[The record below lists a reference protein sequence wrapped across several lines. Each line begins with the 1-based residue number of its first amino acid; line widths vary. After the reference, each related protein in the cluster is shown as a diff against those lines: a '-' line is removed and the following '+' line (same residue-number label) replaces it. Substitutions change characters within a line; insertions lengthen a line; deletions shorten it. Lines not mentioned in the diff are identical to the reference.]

1 MIDIHPTAIVEDTT
15 KIGAGTTIGPY
26 AVIGPDVEL
35 GKNCKIHSQCS
46 IVGNTKLGDECE
58 VFPFASVGEKTQD
71 LKYKDGNNTYVE
83 IGNNTVIRES
93 ATIHSGTADG
103 EVTKVGYNCLLMAY
117 THVAHGCVV
126 GNHVIMSNNAALAGE
141 ATVDDGAI
149 LGGFTAV
156 KQFGRIG
163 KMAFV
168 TGMSAINQDIAPFM
182 IASGNFAKTIGVN
195 SVGLQRAGFNT
206 AKRSLIKK
214 AYKIIFREGLSTT
227 QALEKIK
234 AEIDMTDEVKTII
247 DFIES
252 SKFGIAK

>member
-1 MIDIHPTAIVEDTT
+1 MTNIHPTAIVEDTT
-15 KIGAGTTIGPY
+15 KIGEGTTIGPY
-26 AVIGPDVEL
+26 AVIGPEVEL

-46 IVGNTKLGDECE
+46 IVGKTKLGDGCE
-58 VFPFASVGEKTQD
+58 VFPFASVGEKSQD
-71 LKYKDGNNTYVE
+71 LKYKEGNKTYVE

-103 EVTKVGYNCLLMAY
+103 EVTKIGSNCLLMAY

-126 GNHVIMSNNAALAGE
+126 GNRVIMSNNAALAGE

-149 LGGFTAV
+149 LGGFAAV
-156 KQFGRIG
+156 KQFGIIC

-182 IASGNFAKTIGVN
+182 IGSGNFARTIGVN
-195 SVGLQRAGFNT
+195 SVGLQRAGFDT
-206 AKRSLIKK
+206 AKRLLIKK
-214 AYKIIFREGLSTT
+214 VYKIIFREELSTS

-234 AEIDMTDEVKTII
+234 AEIEITDEVKTII
-247 DFIES
+247 DFIEA